1 MKAYKKAAALIAAAA
16 VMLTSACTIVGESR
30 LPSANPS
37 KSSGK
42 LSVDFDLKEQAL
54 SNPQGEP
61 KTEAAPETVP
71 EVVSDAAPEAVSE
84 AMPETAPIQTEP
96 ETEPPETEPNPEEYP
111 FTYINYDPDYKDRLD
126 GHFTDEQLDY
136 IRSCVFVGD
145 STCLA
150 FQYYGFIS
158 PERCY
163 AKAGAAAR
171 NIFDWE
177 FTQRKEDKDI
187 LTALANSGCK
197 SFYFLMGLN
206 DVNMTSAE
214 DYYENYK
221 AFLEAV
227 REACPYA
234 DINLLSITPVTKE
247 CKFCFNSSLNRL
259 NEKLLQISEE
269 SGGKIKY
276 IDIAAFFKNQEGNMK
291 PAYVTEDGIH
301 LREGGYY
308 DILRI
313 ICDNAEV

>member
-1 MKAYKKAAALIAAAA
+1 MTAFKKAALLIITASI
-16 VMLTSACTIVGESR
+16 MLTSACTIVGESELPAAR
-30 LPSANPS
+30 LSKAEEKAPIVSEITGHASA
-37 KSSGK
+37 K
-42 LSVDFDLKEQAL
+42 
-54 SNPQGEP
+54 P
-61 KTEAAPETVP
+61 KPKPEAITEVP
-71 EVVSDAAPEAVSE
+71 EA
-84 AMPETAPIQTEP
+84 TEP
-96 ETEPPETEPNPEEYP
+96 ETQAPSETEPEEES
-111 FTYINYDPDYKDRLD
+111 FEYINYDPDYKDRLN
-126 GHFTDEQLDY
+126 GYFSDEQLDY

-177 FTQRKEDKDI
+177 FTQRKEEKDI
-187 LTALANSGCK
+187 LTVLANSGCK

-214 DYYENYK
+214 DYYNNYK
-221 AFLEAV
+221 SFLEAV
-227 REACPYA
+227 QNTCPYA
-234 DINLLSITPVTKE
+234 DINLLSITPVTEE
-247 CKFCFNSSLNRL
+247 CEFCFNSSLNRL
-259 NEKLLQISEE
+259 NEKLIQISEE

-276 IDIAAFFKNQEGNMK
+276 IDIASFFKNEEGNMK
-291 PAYVTEDGIH
+291 PAYVTNDGIH

-313 ICDNAEV
+313 ICQSAGVI

>member
-1 MKAYKKAAALIAAAA
+1 MKAYKKAAALTVLAA
-16 VMLTSACTIVGESR
+16 VMLTSACTVVGESR
-30 LPSANPS
+30 IPLANAHKAEERSPAYS
-37 KSSGK
+37 QTKG
-42 LSVDFDLKEQAL
+42 QA
-54 SNPQGEP
+54 SEKPQAKP
-61 KTEAAPETVP
+61 KTEETL
-71 EVVSDAAPEAVSE
+71 ETEL
-84 AMPETAPIQTEP
+84 ETATDINSETPLSTEFEAQPDQTEP
-96 ETEPPETEPNPEEYP
+96 IPEEYP
-111 FTYINYDPDYKDRLD
+111 LTYINYDPDYKDRLD
-126 GHFTDEQLDY
+126 GYFTDEQLDY

-177 FTQRKEDKDI
+177 FTQRKEEKDI

-206 DVNMTSAE
+206 DVNLTSAE
-214 DYYENYK
+214 DYYNNYK
-221 AFLEAV
+221 SFLEAV
-227 REACPYA
+227 ENTCPYA

-247 CKFCFNSSLNRL
+247 CEFCFNSSLNKL
-259 NEKLLQISEE
+259 NDKLIEISRE

-276 IDIAAFFKNQEGNMK
+276 IDIASFFRNEEGNMK
-291 PAYVTEDGIH
+291 PPYVTDDGIH

-313 ICDNAEV
+313 ICQEAGV

>member
-1 MKAYKKAAALIAAAA
+1 MKTYKKAAVLTVLAA
-16 VMLTSACTIVGESR
+16 VMLISACTVVGESR
-30 LPSANPS
+30 IPLVNAHKAEERSPVNSET
-37 KSSGK
+37 KG
-42 LSVDFDLKEQAL
+42 QA
-54 SNPQGEP
+54 SEKPQAKP
-61 KTEAAPETVP
+61 KTEETF
-71 EVVSDAAPEAVSE
+71 ETEL
-84 AMPETAPIQTEP
+84 ETAPDTDSETPLSTEFEAQPDQTEP
-96 ETEPPETEPNPEEYP
+96 IPEEYQ

-126 GHFTDEQLDY
+126 GYFTDEQLDY

-177 FTQRKEDKDI
+177 FTQRKEEKDI
-187 LTALANSGCK
+187 LTALADSGCK

-206 DVNMTSAE
+206 DVNLTSAE
-214 DYYENYK
+214 DYYNNYK
-221 AFLEAV
+221 SFLEAV
-227 REACPYA
+227 QTTCPYA

-247 CKFCFNSSLNRL
+247 CEFCFNSSLNRL
-259 NEKLLQISEE
+259 NDKLIEISRE
-269 SGGKIKY
+269 SGNKIKY
-276 IDIAAFFKNQEGNMK
+276 IDIASFFRNEEGNMK
-291 PAYVTEDGIH
+291 SAYVTNDGIH

-313 ICDNAEV
+313 ICQEAGV